1 MSRPAAYRA
10 EIDGLRCIAV
20 LSVILY
26 HGAIPGFRG
35 GFVGVDIFF
44 VISGFLITGIVQGE
58 IQRGTFSLRGF
69 YERRVRRIFPALVLM
84 LAATAAV
91 AWFVLTPG
99 QYKAF
104 GQSLVACI
112 VFLSNI
118 YFYLRTDYFAPQ
130 AEELPLLHTWSLSV
144 EEQFYLIFPALLLVA
159 MRWFPKRVLVVVA
172 AVAAASLALCLYR
185 QWAGHSALNFF
196 DATSRA
202 WQLAAGAML
211 AVWMANRDGDSRAV
225 PLALRE
231 AFSLLGLACVLVPV
245 LAFDPRGAQIGWQLM
260 IPVAG
265 AVLVLWFAGPDTF
278 AGRLLSSRLLV
289 GVGLISYSAYLWHQP
304 LFALA
309 VVRLGGH
316 PSTPVVL
323 CLIAVTLLLAYL
335 SWRFV
340 ETPFRNRAVISSRTV
355 WTVFV
360 AASLVLVIAGLGL
373 HISGGVP
380 DRFEARNNA
389 EMASAAPSPFRKT
402 CHAEG
407 VDYLRPANACRF
419 LDKSPVRWAVLGD
432 SHGVELAY
440 ALALELRESGK
451 GGVLQLTSSGCQP
464 ALTFESAVPGCS
476 AWLREA
482 LDVLAADREITDVAI
497 VWRHS
502 FYLFGEHRPT
512 YPAVPNGPPNF
523 LPGISP
529 DEARARYVAS
539 LDVVVSRLVAAGK
552 RVLLVDPVPE
562 LPKPAEYYVYAP
574 AVREAAPG
582 NALAGSTAYYE
593 RRNGYILAA
602 LGKISAERPVIRV
615 PTSDLYCLDGQC
627 LARQDGATL
636 YFDDN
641 HLSVTGARRL
651 ANRIVVQATQPA
663 GGKR

>member
-1 MSRPAAYRA
+1 MSRAAAYRA

-26 HGAIPGFRG
+26 HGGIPGFRG

-58 IQRGTFSLRGF
+58 IRRGTFSLRGF
-69 YERRVRRIFPALVLM
+69 YERRVRRIFPALALM
-84 LAATAAV
+84 LAVTVAV

-104 GQSLVACI
+104 GQSLVACVI
-112 VFLSNI
+112 FLSNI

-144 EEQFYLIFPALLLVA
+144 EEQFYLVFPALLLVA
-159 MRWFPKRVLVVVA
+159 MRWFPKRVLIVVA

-185 QWAGHSALNFF
+185 QWTGRDALNFF

-211 AVWMANRDGDSRAV
+211 AVWMASRDGDSRAASR
-225 PLALRE
+225 ALRE
-231 AFSLLGLACVLVPV
+231 ALSLLGLACVLVPV
-245 LAFDPRGAQIGWQLM
+245 FAFDPRGAQIGWQLM

-265 AVLVLWFAGPDTF
+265 AVLVLWFARPDTF
-278 AGRLLSSRLLV
+278 AGRLLSSRLPV
-289 GVGLISYSAYLWHQP
+289 GIGLISYSAYLWHQP
-304 LFALA
+304 LFALT

-316 PSTPVVL
+316 PSPTVVL
-323 CLIAVTLLLAYL
+323 CLIAITLLLAYL

-340 ETPFRNRAVISSRTV
+340 ETPFRDRTAMSSRTV
-355 WTVFV
+355 WTIFI
-360 AASLVLVIAGLGL
+360 AASSLLAVAGLAL
-373 HISGGVP
+373 HMSGGVP
-380 DRFEARNNA
+380 SRFEAGQNA
-389 EMASAAPSPFRKT
+389 EMESAAPSPFRKT

-407 VDYLRPANACRF
+407 VDYLKPVNACRF

-440 ALALELRESGK
+440 ALALELQDRGR

-464 ALTFESAVPGCS
+464 ALTFESTVPGCS

-482 LDVLAADREITDVAI
+482 LDVLVADREITDVVI

-512 YPAVPNGPPNF
+512 YPVAPNGPPNF
-523 LPGISP
+523 LSGMSP
-529 DEARARYVAS
+529 NDARARYVAS
-539 LDVVVSRLVAAGK
+539 LDAIVSRLLSAGK
-552 RVLLVDPVPE
+552 RVSLLDPVPE
-562 LPKPAEYYVYAP
+562 LPKPAEYYVFAP
-574 AVREAAPG
+574 AVRETGAGSAI
-582 NALAGSTAYYE
+582 AGSTAYYE
-593 RRNGYILAA
+593 RRHGYILSA
-602 LGKISAERPVIRV
+602 LGRIATEQNVLRV
-615 PTSDLYCLDGQC
+615 PTSDLYCTEGQC
-627 LARQDGATL
+627 LARQDGVTL

-641 HLSVTGARRL
+641 HLSVAGARRL
-651 ANRIVVQATQPA
+651 AARIVEQAPDA
-663 GGKR
+663 GTGKR